1 VPNLTP
7 VTTELR
13 CKECGAEYPATVR
26 TACERCFGP
35 LEVAYDLDAVK
46 ERLTRELLT
55 RRDWDF
61 WRYAELLPVGVPRDG
76 MDLKPGF
83 TPLRRCRN
91 LESRLGLREVFA
103 KDETVN
109 PTYSFKDRPAAIGV
123 LKSIEWG
130 LPAVGCASTGNLAN
144 ATAAAAAKAGIPC
157 YVFVPANLPGGKILT
172 TLAYGAKVVGIEG
185 SYDDANRVANLVADK
200 FGWGLLNINVR
211 PYYVEGSKS
220 IGFEI
225 LEQLGWRAPDAV
237 IIPLGSG
244 ALLSAVY
251 KGLTEFESLGFVRD
265 LSTRISGSQP
275 AGCSPIASAYS
286 AGLLEIAPVEKPET
300 IAESLAIGD
309 PASGI
314 EALRI
319 IRKTRGFAD
328 APTDQEIIDGQRLLA
343 KSEGILAEPAG
354 GTVVA
359 SLLRKLESGELDRSD
374 SIVLLITGSGL
385 KTVNTFA
392 PGDVEISRVP
402 STLSAVEKALEVA

>member
-1 VPNLTP
+1 MPNLTP
-7 VTTELR
+7 VTTKLR

-35 LEVAYDLDAVK
+35 LEVVYDLDAVK

-265 LSTRISGSQP
+265 LRTRISGSQP

-319 IRKTRGFAD
+319 IKKTRGFAD

-343 KSEGILAEPAG
+343 KSEGIFAEPAG

>member
-1 VPNLTP
+1 MPNLSPAST
-7 VTTELR
+7 VLR
-13 CKECGAEYPATVR
+13 CKECGAEYPAAIR

-35 LEVAYDLDAVK
+35 LEVVYDLDAVR
-46 ERLTRELLT
+46 ETLTKELLGK
-55 RRDWDF
+55 RAWDF
-61 WRYAELLPVGVPRDG
+61 WRYAELLPVGVPREG

-83 TPLRRCRN
+83 TPLRRCKN
-91 LESRLGLREVFA
+91 LGSKLGLREVFA

-123 LKSIEWG
+123 IKSSEWG
-130 LPAVGCASTGNLAN
+130 LSAVGCASTGNLAN
-144 ATAAAAAKAGIPC
+144 ATAAAAAKASMPC
-157 YVFVPANLPGGKILT
+157 YVFVPANLPEAKILPT
-172 TLAYGAKVVGIEG
+172 VAYGARVIGIEG

-225 LEQLGWRAPDAV
+225 LEQLGWKAPVAV

-244 ALLSAVY
+244 ALLSAVH
-251 KGLTEFESLGFVRD
+251 KGLTEFKSLD
-265 LSTRISGSQP
+265 LVHDVGTRISGSQP

-286 AGLLEIAPVEKPET
+286 AGSQEIAPVEKPET

-319 IRKTRGFAD
+319 IRHTRGFAD
-328 APTDQEIIDGQRLLA
+328 APTDQEILDGQRLLA
-343 KSEGILAEPAG
+343 KTEGIFAEPAG

-359 SLLRKLESGELDRSD
+359 SLLRKLESGELDRND
-374 SIVLLITGSGL
+374 SVVLLITGSGL
-385 KTVNTFA
+385 KTVNTFIS
-392 PGDVEISRVP
+392 GDTKIPKVP
-402 STLSAVEKALEVA
+402 STLSAVEKVLGVV